1 MKICAESVLLH
12 PARREILFLLH
23 AHPGLCFRE
32 LVKRTRIASGTMAH
46 HLSVLRRCGQVWSM
60 PLGCRILQFAA
71 PKPDEHYLRRFVA
84 DNVLPELD
92 QRVLTMLRTEGPCRQ
107 AAILDRFDAEPRSN
121 VQHHLYRLRQLGFVH
136 ETRRGRYVQYE
147 AMA

>member
-1 MKICAESVLLH
+1 MRIRPESVLLH

-32 LVKRTRIASGTMAH
+32 LVKRTGLASGTLAH
-46 HLSVLRRCGQVWSM
+46 HLSILRRCGQVWSM
-60 PLGCRILQFAA
+60 PLGCRILQFAS

-92 QRVLTMLRTEGPCRQ
+92 QRVLTLLRTEGPSRQ
-107 AAILDRFDAEPRSN
+107 VAILDRLDSEPRSN
-121 VQHHLYRLRQLGFVH
+121 VQHHLYRLCREGFVRQ
-136 ETRRGRYVQYE
+136 TRQGRSVVYE
-147 AMA
+147 ATA